1 MRKIIEFIP
10 ELSMGG
16 AETLVKDYCLKI
28 DKSKFNVIVLC
39 SIKYGNPWEKVLEE
53 AGIRVV
59 YINDYS
65 EKKPKDFIEKFLI
78 RNRRFN
84 FVKDFFRQENP
95 DVIHIH
101 LGLAEYV
108 YYSKV
113 LCNVFYTVHSTP
125 DFVWRKNKREERYCK
140 YLVKKNNM
148 RFITLHDQMR
158 QEVNKRFKVNNS
170 IVLNNGID
178 FSKFDIDI
186 NVSEIRKSF
195 NIPENAYVIGHIGR
209 FVNEKNHNFLVDV
222 FYEVSKLKQNA
233 FLLLIGD
240 GILKEIIQQKLDLIG
255 LKGKYLILSNRT
267 DIPVL
272 LKMMNMFV
280 FPSIL
285 EGLGIVLVE
294 AQKTALP
301 CIVSDT
307 VPKAVVLSN
316 LVTFM
321 SLSNTAKEWAERIL
335 TFNIKKIEM
344 NGLED
349 WDMNNVI
356 HKLEDI
362 YNGNV

>member
-28 DKSKFNVIVLC
+28 EKSNFNVIVLC
-39 SIKYGNPWEKVLEE
+39 SIKYGYPWEKILEE

-65 EKKPKDFIEKFLI
+65 VKKPKNFIEKLII
-78 RNRRFN
+78 RNRRFH
-84 FVKDFFRQENP
+84 FVKNFFRKENP

-125 DFVWRKNKREERYCK
+125 DFVWGNNKREERYCK
-140 YLVKKNNM
+140 YLVKKNKM

-158 QEVNKRFKVNNS
+158 IEVNKRFNVNNS

-195 NIPENAYVIGHIGR
+195 NIPENAFVIGHIGR
-209 FVNEKNHNFLVDV
+209 FVNEKNHSFLVDI
-222 FYEVSKLKQNA
+222 FYEVTKQNQNA

-240 GILKEIIQQKLDLIG
+240 GVLKEIIKQKLDSIG
-255 LKGKYLILSNRT
+255 LNGKYLILSNRT
-267 DIPVL
+267 DIPL
-272 LKMMNMFV
+272 LMKIMNMFI

-294 AQKTALP
+294 AQKTGLP

-307 VPKAVVLSN
+307 VPKAVDLSN

-321 SLSNTAKEWAERIL
+321 SLSNTAKEWAEKIL
-335 TFNIKKIEM
+335 TFNINEIEM
-344 NGLED
+344 KGLED

-362 YNGNV
+362 YNGKI